1 MKKNLPGKIF
11 LLLLLFAS
19 VQRVTAQF
27 RVIGYMPSWTGDVNT
42 VQYSKLTHINY
53 AFLLP
58 TSTGGIQSIENPSKL
73 QSLVSLAHSN
83 GVKVMIS
90 VGGWNNGDDSGFE
103 TLAGNSSYRST
114 FVTNMINFV
123 NQYGLDGVDID
134 WEYPD
139 AGTSANNYVTLMTQ
153 LATEM
158 HNRGKLLTAAVV
170 GTGGNS
176 ILPAVFSVVDF
187 LNLMAYDNNNYD
199 HSTYAYAQ
207 QSMSFWRG
215 QGLPQSKCVLGVPF
229 YGRPSWETFA
239 QLVAR
244 GADPYADTY
253 AGVGYN
259 GITTIKNKTNLAFD
273 QGSGIM
279 IWELSGDATGSNSLV
294 SAIHDVVL
302 NHGGGNTTGA
312 ATFYKDCSYGGYAV
326 SLPVG
331 NYTMAQMIAKGIS
344 DDDISSLKVQ
354 SGYKVTLYWDDNF
367 TGSTLVKTGDDDCLV
382 DDGWNDKVTS
392 LSISTNTSS
401 SGVLIQAE
409 NYNNMAG
416 IQTETCTDDGGG
428 LNVAYIDATDWMA
441 YYNIN
446 FPVSGTYKIEYRVAS
461 LSGGG
466 VVSCDLNAGSIQLGQ
481 LAVPSTG
488 GWQNWTTISHNVT
501 VTAGTYNF
509 GVYAQAGGWN
519 LNWVRITPL
528 STAKIATTAGMVNS
542 LIDNSVQTGKAF
554 TIYPNPVHQ
563 QLNISNGGESLSGGI
578 IRIYDIMGKQVVTAR
593 AAANQINVS
602 SLAPGV
608 YTLEFTKD
616 GKRITRQFI
625 K

>member
-1 MKKNLPGKIF
+1 MTKNLLGKAF
-11 LLLLLFAS
+11 LSLLLFAS
-19 VQRVTAQF
+19 VQPASAQF
-27 RVIGYMPSWTGDVNT
+27 KVVGYMPSWSGDVNA

-58 TSTGGIQSIENPSKL
+58 TATGGISSIDNPSKL

-103 TLAGNSSYRST
+103 SLAGNSSYRNT
-114 FVTNMINFV
+114 FVSNMISFV
-123 NQYGLDGVDID
+123 STYNLDGVDID

-139 AGTSANNYVTLMTQ
+139 DGTSANNYVTLMTQ

-176 ILPAVFSVVDF
+176 ILSSVFSVVDF

-207 QSMSFWRG
+207 QSMSYWLGR
-215 QGLPQSKCVLGVPF
+215 GLPKSKCVLGVPF
-229 YGRPSWETFA
+229 YGRPTWETFA
-239 QLVAR
+239 ALVAR

-253 AGVGYN
+253 SGVGYN
-259 GITTIKNKTNLAFD
+259 GITTIKAKTNLSFD
-273 QGSGIM
+273 QGNGIM
-279 IWELSGDATGSNSLV
+279 IWELSGDATGANSLV

-302 NHGGGNTTGA
+302 TRGGGTTTGV
-312 ATFYKDCSYGGYAV
+312 ATFYKDCSYGGTAV
-326 SLPVG
+326 SLPAG
-331 NYTMAQMIAKGIS
+331 SYTLTQLIAAGIS
-344 DDDISSLKVQ
+344 NDDISSLKVQ
-354 SGYKVTLYWDDNF
+354 SGYKVTLYWDDNYGG
-367 TGSTLVKTGDDDCLV
+367 TTLVKTADDDCLV
-382 DDGWNDKVTS
+382 DDGWNDKVSS
-392 LSISTNTSS
+392 LVIAPNTSS
-401 SGVLIQAE
+401 SGIVIQAE

-416 IQTETCTDDGGG
+416 IQTEATTDDGGG
-428 LNVAYIDATDWMA
+428 LDVGYIDATDWMA

-446 FPVSGTYKIEYRVAS
+446 FPVTGNYLVEYRVAS

-466 VVSCDLNAGSIQLGQ
+466 RVSCDLNAGSIQLG
-481 LAVPSTG
+481 AVDVPSTG
-488 GWQNWTTISHNVT
+488 GWQNWTTISQTVT

-509 GVYAQAGGWN
+509 GVYAQSGGWN

-528 STAKIATTAGMVNS
+528 SSAKAAVSADMVNN
-542 LIDNSVQTGKAF
+542 LIDNSLQSKTF
-554 TIYPNPVHQ
+554 TIYPNPVHE
-563 QLNISNGGESLSGGI
+563 QLRIASGESLTGGI
-578 IRIYDIMGKQVVTAR
+578 IRIYDIMGKQVITTRPAG
-593 AAANQINVS
+593 NQINVS
-602 SLAPGV
+602 QLAPGV
-608 YTLEFTKD
+608 YTLVYTKD
-616 GKRITRQFI
+616 GKKITRQFI